1 MLQGVYSVEG
11 KTNGFSEFM
20 WLRENFGK
28 NRVVHVDEANR
39 YNYSEFALLR
49 ANPYN
54 AFTQCKT
61 NCYGEF
67 TTLGANRYGELT
79 LLNENSLGEFTMLGE
94 SHSGKFALC
103 NANRY
108 DEFRC

>member
-1 MLQGVYSVEG
+1 M
-11 KTNGFSEFM
+11 N
-20 WLRENFGK
+20 EN
-28 NRVVHVDEANR
+28 
-39 YNYSEFALLR
+39 SL
-49 ANPYN
+49 
-54 AFTQCKT
+54 
-61 NCYGEF
+61 GEF
-67 TTLGANRYGELT
+67 TMLGESHSGKFALFNANRYGELT

>member
-28 NRVVHVDEANR
+28 KRVVHVDEANR

-49 ANPYN
+49 AV
-54 AFTQCKT
+54 QGGDGGGG
-61 NCYGEF
+61 GEEAVAA
-67 TTLGANRYGELT
+67 TNRYRRGRLVV
-79 LLNENSLGEFTMLGE
+79 LQA
-94 SHSGKFALC
+94 KV
-103 NANRY
+103 
-108 DEFRC
+108 